1 MVADKHFQHHRKWTR
16 CILKAVMSYSHN
28 NNNNEY
34 LEHLICTGPKHL
46 HVLYKYILSKFNA
59 YNMNAHTHI
68 KKLWLCYV
76 ISGNERKIVWRR
88 IQTNKIKLKCPPVLP
103 QFPAQTL
110 CKFSYFINLE
120 LTLGIKFIFITSLL
134 HLFWKVRFV
143 KKQRHLNLKKYLNV
157 YKT

>member
-1 MVADKHFQHHRKWTR
+1 
-16 CILKAVMSYSHN
+16 MSCSHN

-34 LEHLICTGPKHL
+34 FEHLICTGPKHL

-59 YNMNAHTHI
+59 YNMNAHTHTL
-68 KKLWLCYV
+68 KSFDYVMSCYV
-76 ISGNERKIVWRR
+76 RQRKENCLKEDS
-88 IQTNKIKLKCPPVLP
+88 NKIKLKCPPILP

-110 CKFSYFINLE
+110 CKFSNFINLE

-134 HLFWKVRFV
+134 HLFRKVRFV
-143 KKQRHLNLKKYLNV
+143 KKKNKKKQHLNLKKYLNV